1 MRASSVMILNQRH
14 WQSLSGQRSKG
25 VDWLFEKVSFA
36 LAFEGVESGWKSD
49 IEVIE
54 VLCCSCV

>member
-49 IEVIE
+49 IEV
-54 VLCCSCV
+54 LCCSCV